1 MSCSDLAAV
10 LREAI
15 ATAQER
21 RTRPGVAVTLEVGDS
36 LPPFLM
42 DRQRLRQVFENLV
55 LNAIE
60 AVGDDGRVAIE
71 AESIPAPTATSIPY
85 RPGVEPHNDPW
96 GEFDRFA
103 VVRVADDGP
112 GIPECD
118 RDRVFFPFYTTK
130 KQGSGVGLPTVKKI
144 VNSHRGLI
152 DVGHAPQ
159 GGALFTIRLPMVL
172 QPAEV

>member
-1 MSCSDLAAV
+1 M
-10 LREAI
+10 
-15 ATAQER
+15 
-21 RTRPGVAVTLEVGDS
+21 RPGVSVTLDIDES
-36 LPPFLM
+36 IRPFLM
-42 DRQRLRQVFENLV
+42 DRQQLRQVFENLV

-60 AVGDDGRVAIE
+60 AVGTSGRVVIE
-71 AESIPAPTATSIPY
+71 ANSIPAPTATSIPY
-85 RPGVEPHNDPW
+85 QPGLEPNTDPW

-103 VVRVADDGP
+103 VVRVADSGA
-112 GIPECD
+112 GIPESD
-118 RDRVFFPFYTTK
+118 RDRIFFPFFTTK

-172 QPAEV
+172 QLAEV